1 MARFRGLLR
10 GIARARMPGRL
21 ATYILPCTTTL
32 CLGPGIGPSPANA
45 QAPAASLSASAD
57 CVPGLVSEASGSCGT
72 PAPRFYG
79 GIEYLHWWVKGA
91 PLSVPLVSTG
101 PDSNEEGFLVNS
113 ASTILYGA
121 PFSPAVGG
129 NDTQNFPGFSGGRLT
144 LGYVLDEERKL
155 AAETRF
161 FMLQSRSAGFTA
173 EASSTDF
180 GGPGMR
186 IPVFNTVPYTPGS
199 DTDLMISENGLPVFI
214 PGILAGKVSITNS
227 LKLWGADAT
236 AVYSVYRTSRWELS
250 ALAGFRYLDLSENF
264 DLSDTLVGQSGPFVG
279 QSGTVSDHFGTTNQ
293 FFGAAVG
300 LRGGVSWGP
309 VSLGVTGRIA
319 VGPSYEVLNTSGA
332 FQAINFTASSGAQ
345 GIFAQPSNSGTHS
358 STVFAVV
365 PEVEVKLGFDITPA
379 VRLTVG
385 YDFIYYSSVVRPG
398 YQLNRDLPKGQV
410 FEQGGTS
417 ISSTSPFPL
426 FDKTSFFAQGLSL
439 GVAVRF

>member
-1 MARFRGLLR
+1 MARFQGLLR
-10 GIARARMPGRL
+10 AIARARTPSCL
-21 ATYILPCTTTL
+21 ATYPPTL
-32 CLGPGIGPSPANA
+32 TAALLLCPGVGNSPANA
-45 QAPAASLSASAD
+45 QAPAEPLSASAD
-57 CVPGLVSEASGSCGT
+57 CVPGLVSEASASCRT

-79 GIEYLHWWVKGA
+79 GIEYLHWWVKSA

-101 PDSNEEGFLVNS
+101 PDTNEEGFLVNS

-173 EASSTDF
+173 EANSTDF
-180 GGPGMR
+180 GGSGMR

-199 DTDLMISENGLPVFI
+199 DTDLMVSENGLPVFI

-236 AVYSVYRTSRWELS
+236 AVYSVYRSSRWELS

-264 DLSDTLVGQSGPFVG
+264 DLSDALVGQSGPFVG

-293 FFGAAVG
+293 FFGAAIG
-300 LRGGVSWGP
+300 LRGGASWGP
-309 VSLGVTGRIA
+309 VSLSVTGRIA
-319 VGPSYEVLNTSGA
+319 LGPSHEVLNVSGG
-332 FQAINFTASSGAQ
+332 FQAVNFTASSGSQ
-345 GIFAQPSNSGTHS
+345 GIFAQPSNSGSHS

-365 PEVEVKLGFDITPA
+365 PEVEVKLGFDVTPT
-379 VRLTVG
+379 VRLTLG

-417 ISSTSPFPL
+417 VSSTSPFPL
-426 FDKTSFFAQGLSL
+426 FDRTSFFAQGLSL

>member
-1 MARFRGLLR
+1 
-10 GIARARMPGRL
+10 
-21 ATYILPCTTTL
+21 
-32 CLGPGIGPSPANA
+32 
-45 QAPAASLSASAD
+45 
-57 CVPGLVSEASGSCGT
+57 
-72 PAPRFYG
+72 
-79 GIEYLHWWVKGA
+79 LHWWVKGA

-161 FMLQSRSAGFTA
+161 LMLQNRSAGFTA
-173 EASSTDF
+173 EANSTDF

-199 DTDLMISENGLPVFI
+199 DTDLTVSENGLPVFI
-214 PGILAGKVSITNS
+214 PGILAGKVSIANS

-236 AVYSVYRTSRWELS
+236 AVYSMYRSSRWELS

-300 LRGGVSWGP
+300 LRGGTSWGP
-309 VSLGVTGRIA
+309 VSLSVTGRIA
-319 VGPSYEVLNTSGA
+319 VGPSYEVLNVSGA

-365 PEVEVKLGFDITPA
+365 PEVEVKLGFDVTSA
-379 VRLTVG
+379 VRLTLG

-410 FEQGGTS
+410 FQQGGTS

>member
-1 MARFRGLLR
+1 MARFQEVRR
-10 GIARARMPGRL
+10 GIARARMPPRL
-21 ATYILPCTTTL
+21 ATCAPAIAAALYL
-32 CLGPGIGPSPANA
+32 CPGTGNAPANA
-45 QAPAASLSASAD
+45 QAPAVSLSASAD
-57 CVPGLVSEASGSCGT
+57 CVPGLVADAAGSCRT

-79 GIEYLHWWVKGA
+79 GIEYLYWWVKGA

-101 PDSNEEGFLVNS
+101 PDTNEEGFLVNS

-121 PFSPAVGG
+121 PHAPATGG

-144 LGYVLDEERKL
+144 LGYVLDEQRNV

-173 EASSTDF
+173 EANSTDF
-180 GGPGMR
+180 GGSGMR

-227 LKLWGADAT
+227 LKLWGADASV
-236 AVYSVYRTSRWELS
+236 AYSVYRSSRWELS

-264 DLSDTLVGQSGPFVG
+264 DLSDALVGQSGPFVG

-293 FFGAAVG
+293 FYGAAVG
-300 LRGGVSWGP
+300 LRGGAAWGP
-309 VSLGVTGRIA
+309 VSLSVTGRIA
-319 VGPSYEVLNTSGA
+319 LGPSHEVVDVSGA
-332 FQAINFTASSGAQ
+332 FRAINFTASSGAQ

-365 PEVEVKLGFDITPA
+365 PEVEVKLGFDVTPA
-379 VRLTVG
+379 VRLTLG

-398 YQLNRDLPKGQV
+398 DQLNRNLPKGQV

-417 ISSTSPFPL
+417 VSSDSPFPL